1 MQSKSKHFSEPS
13 IWSTFSLSFSLAH
26 IYISGLLSSP
36 KHKFNP
42 HSLSLCLSFTMAA
55 CSVEKCREKLLPK
68 RISNTFFDFCPSF
81 PTKTAAPMD
90 ETWIQ
95 VQEEA
100 RSDVAEEPILHGYYF
115 QLILSHSTLE
125 SALAAHLASKLS
137 IPNII
142 PQDTLEHLLHD
153 TLTADPELGCAVR
166 ADLCAV
172 FDRDPACEKMVHC
185 FLYYKGFLAL
195 QVYRIAHRLWAHEGR
210 HAAALLLQ
218 SRSSEVFAVDIHPGA
233 RIGKGILFDHATGVV
248 IGETAVIG
256 NDVSILHGVTLGGTG
271 KEAGDRH
278 PKVGDGVLIGAGAN
292 VLGNVRI
299 GNGAK
304 IGAGAVVLKSV
315 PDGATAVGSL
325 AKVMEGKKSVLPAA
339 ANMDHRF

>member
-1 MQSKSKHFSEPS
+1 MACHPARSTNS
-13 IWSTFSLSFSLAH
+13 ILT
-26 IYISGLLSSP
+26 
-36 KHKFNP
+36 
-42 HSLSLCLSFTMAA
+42 LSLPLFTMAA
-55 CSVEKCREKLLPK
+55 CSVQKCCEKMSLKHF
-68 RISNTFFDFCPSF
+68 SNSFDFSRSLS
-81 PTKTAAPMD
+81 TKTIAPID
-90 ETWIQ
+90 ETWTQIR
-95 VQEEA
+95 EEA
-100 RSDVAEEPILHGYYF
+100 QSDTANEPILHSYYF
-115 QLILSHSTLE
+115 QLILSRPSLE

-153 TLTADPELGCAVR
+153 ALTADPELGCAVR

-172 FDRDPACEKMVHC
+172 RDRDPACEKMVHC

-195 QVYRIAHRLWAHEGR
+195 QVYRVAHRLWAREGR
-210 HAAALLLQ
+210 HPAAFLLQ

-315 PDGATAVGSL
+315 PDGATAVGSP
-325 AKVMEGKKSVLPAA
+325 AKVLEGKKSMLPAA
-339 ANMDHRF
+339 VNMDHRL

>member
-1 MQSKSKHFSEPS
+1 
-13 IWSTFSLSFSLAH
+13 
-26 IYISGLLSSP
+26 
-36 KHKFNP
+36 
-42 HSLSLCLSFTMAA
+42 MAA
-55 CSVEKCREKLLPK
+55 CSVQKCREKMSLK
-68 RISNTFFDFCPSF
+68 HISNPFFEFCSL
-81 PTKTAAPMD
+81 PTKTTAPID
-90 ETWIQ
+90 ETWTQIR
-95 VQEEA
+95 EEA
-100 RSDVAEEPILHGYYF
+100 QSDITNEPILHNYYF
-115 QLILSHSTLE
+115 QLILSRPSLE

-142 PQDTLEHLLHD
+142 PQDTLDHILHD
-153 TLTADPELGCAVR
+153 ALIADPELGCAVR

-172 FDRDPACEKMVHC
+172 RDRDPACEKMVHC

-195 QVYRIAHRLWAHEGR
+195 QVYRVAHRLWAREGR

-233 RIGKGILFDHATGVV
+233 RIGKGILLDHATGVV

-304 IGAGAVVLKSV
+304 IGAGAVVVKSV
-315 PDGATAVGSL
+315 PDGATAVGCP
-325 AKVMEGKKSVLPAA
+325 AKVMEGKKSVLPFACRTE
-339 ANMDHRF
+339 HGS